1 MARYQK
7 VHDPDQTERRFN
19 LVVPRDQCPGFL
31 EFVDNLPMRW
41 ESAVLRGILYQFFE
55 SHRQIGDLDDAVRSA
70 AERGRADP
78 RKGITYALP
87 DTPSRAEETSVSQ
100 DAVRHS
106 SAPPVPTTTATSEP
120 GPPPAQAPSSMSH
133 QPAAVAAPSPEGET
147 VRKVDEEAVAG
158 AREQL
163 HNLFP

>member
-78 RKGITYALP
+78 RKGITYVLAEGP
-87 DTPSRAEETSVSQ
+87 DRAKERSGPHSVPLHPS
-100 DAVRHS
+100 
-106 SAPPVPTTTATSEP
+106 ATSI
-120 GPPPAQAPSSMSH
+120 PAAETPAAPEQQAE
-133 QPAAVAAPSPEGET
+133 PAAVTSSQPAEIGNQQSLAESLTAPADD
-147 VRKVDEEAVAG
+147 KAVAE